1 MVAKEVLVKVKIK
14 NTSKYDYF
22 SGSYYVWKM
31 FNLQIIETRKKTE
44 KWLSVRIKLSVD
56 WGILNTCLHNFH
68 DLCCFAI
75 AHT

>member
-31 FNLQIIETRKKTE
+31 FNLQIIETLKKTE

-68 DLCCFAI
+68 DLCYFAI